1 MINQFSDKAKVEFVE
16 MFLEGRADV
25 WFQSIKLV
33 QENLSWLEFCEA
45 LAKRFGMKGGLDEQ
59 EEFNKL
65 AQNGTVLEYVERF
78 EELKS
83 VVLSR
88 NPHLDEIYFIS
99 SFISRLKGELK
110 PMVRLMKPRTLLDAI
125 EIAQYQEQIVEILVK
140 KADSKKSHD

>member
-1 MINQFSDKAKVEFVE
+1 
-16 MFLEGRADV
+16 MFLEGKADV

-59 EEFNKL
+59 QEFNKL

-125 EIAQYQEQIVEILVK
+125 EIAQYQEHTVEILVK
-140 KADSKKSHD
+140 KADSKESHS

>member
-1 MINQFSDKAKVEFVE
+1 M
-16 MFLEGRADV
+16 
-25 WFQSIKLV
+25 
-33 QENLSWLEFCEA
+33 
-45 LAKRFGMKGGLDEQ
+45 
-59 EEFNKL
+59 

-125 EIAQYQEQIVEILVK
+125 EIAQYQEHTVEILVK
-140 KADSKKSHD
+140 KADSKESHS